1 MHEKHIYVNEKWSN
15 ENKIGI
21 YKQIEVW
28 PGTIVKMSNMA
39 HSFVFSADDSIIT
52 KMFSLTPRILFIT
65 FRKRYELLDSELTL
79 ARY

>member
-21 YKQIEVW
+21 YKPIEVKKCMKIW

-39 HSFVFSADDSIIT
+39 HSFVFSADDSKKLVT
-52 KMFSLTPRILFIT
+52 VLPKC
-65 FRKRYELLDSELTL
+65 L
-79 ARY
+79 ASPIGS